1 MASPEIH
8 NIEPKPTHVSDAMPE
23 KRNTVRALVE
33 ADLLDERYTQTS
45 RGLRSRH
52 VQMYPPQIPLLRRI
66 TYIYN

>member
-8 NIEPKPTHVSDAMPE
+8 NIEPKASNTGSNTMMSE

-52 VQMYPPQIPLLRRI
+52 VQM
-66 TYIYN
+66 